1 MSGIEKIR
9 PNNLTS
15 PAARLFAA
23 PRCHAKAKRTGQ
35 QCRAAAVRG
44 FKVCRVHGARGG
56 APKGNRNAWK
66 HGDFSAGAATRRKS
80 LNVLIRLLRSQLVT
94 Q

>member
-1 MSGIEKIR
+1 MRGHIKNRPDNPIR
-9 PNNLTS
+9 PE
-15 PAARLFAA
+15 ARLFAA

-35 QCRAAAVRG
+35 PCRSPAVKG
-44 FKVCRVHGARGG
+44 WKVCRVHGARGG

-66 HGDFSAGAATRRKS
+66 HGDFSMDAAARRKS
-80 LNVLIRLLRSQLVT
+80 LNVLIRVLRSQLVT

>member
-1 MSGIEKIR
+1 MTGSEKIH

-35 QCRAAAVRG
+35 QCRVAAVRG

-66 HGDFSAGAATRRKS
+66 HGEFSEQAQSRRRAVGALMK
-80 LNVLIRLLRSQLVT
+80 LLRHQL
-94 Q
+94 